1 MGESTTITSKFEYA
15 DDAALVDAD
24 AATATARV
32 TALAAGSL
40 TDAAMVISQAKSK
53 VMHIHRKTHVSST
66 TEAEVEALKLA
77 HTCDACFR
85 TFPTRRGMKIHAA
98 RWCDGGVMQ
107 RSRRGSLADRAVQT
121 AKRRAAEALLSQVY
135 VGNTPLE
142 NVYSFEYLG
151 ARMQCDG
158 TDDADVRY
166 CMAIAQTTFG
176 SLSSI
181 WTDHRLSRAL
191 KLRTY
196 QLAVCSTLTHA
207 SEAWTLTEPVMRSV
221 NGFNSRCLH
230 IITGQD
236 YRVTATASEYD
247 LLLAIRQRRL
257 CYLGHILR
265 MPESR
270 VVRRALVA
278 LAKGGSVYPKGSLFM
293 DCQTMKFHQLVAL
306 AQRRCAWNALAKQL
320 R

>member
-1 MGESTTITSKFEYA
+1 MSRSQGILASALHISGS
-15 DDAALVDAD
+15 AAAIFS
-24 AATATARV
+24 AS
-32 TALAAGSL
+32 GL
-40 TDAAMVISQAKSK
+40 TPREQDIRPKKMVISQAKSK

-77 HTCDACFR
+77 HKCDACSR
-85 TFPTRRGMKIHAA
+85 TFPTQRGMKIHAA
-98 RWCDGGVMQ
+98 RWCDGGVTQ

-135 VGNTPLE
+135 AGNTPLE

-166 CMAIAQTTFG
+166 RMAIAQTTFG

-221 NGFNSRCLH
+221 NGFNSRCLPSS
-230 IITGQD
+230 T
-236 YRVTATASEYD
+236 RNE
-247 LLLAIRQRRL
+247 LLL
-257 CYLGHILR
+257 LR
-265 MPESR
+265 
-270 VVRRALVA
+270 
-278 LAKGGSVYPKGSLFM
+278 Y
-293 DCQTMKFHQLVAL
+293 TT
-306 AQRRCAWNALAKQL
+306 
-320 R
+320 

>member
-1 MGESTTITSKFEYA
+1 
-15 DDAALVDAD
+15 
-24 AATATARV
+24 
-32 TALAAGSL
+32 
-40 TDAAMVISQAKSK
+40 
-53 VMHIHRKTHVSST
+53 
-66 TEAEVEALKLA
+66 
-77 HTCDACFR
+77 
-85 TFPTRRGMKIHAA
+85 
-98 RWCDGGVMQ
+98 
-107 RSRRGSLADRAVQT
+107 
-121 AKRRAAEALLSQVY
+121 
-135 VGNTPLE
+135 
-142 NVYSFEYLG
+142 
-151 ARMQCDG
+151 MQCDG
-158 TDDADVRY
+158 SDDADVRY
-166 CMAIAQTTFG
+166 RMAIAQTTFG

-236 YRVTATASEYD
+236 YRVTATAPEYD

-257 CYLGHILR
+257 RYLGHILR

-306 AQRRCAWNALAKQL
+306 VLTAARCMERTGQTTMMRRTATVPLDPLGLRWNAYNPSQPLL
-320 R
+320 SEEFCHPLLSR

>member
-1 MGESTTITSKFEYA
+1 
-15 DDAALVDAD
+15 
-24 AATATARV
+24 
-32 TALAAGSL
+32 
-40 TDAAMVISQAKSK
+40 
-53 VMHIHRKTHVSST
+53 
-66 TEAEVEALKLA
+66 
-77 HTCDACFR
+77 
-85 TFPTRRGMKIHAA
+85 MKIHAA
-98 RWCDGGVMQ
+98 RLYDGGMTQ
-107 RSRRGSLADRAVQT
+107 CSRRGSLGDTAVQT
-121 AKRRAAEALLSQVY
+121 AKRRVAEALLSQVY

-158 TDDADVRY
+158 ADDADVRHR
-166 CMAIAQTTFG
+166 MAIAQTTFG

-196 QLAVCSTLTHA
+196 QLAVFDA
-207 SEAWTLTEPVMRSV
+207 VV

-236 YRVTATASEYD
+236 YRVTATAPEYD
-247 LLLAIRQRRL
+247 LLLAIRQRRRR
-257 CYLGHILR
+257 YLGHILR

-270 VVRRALVA
+270 VVQRALVA
-278 LAKGGSVYPKGSLFM
+278 LVKGDTVYPKCSLFM
-293 DCQTMKFHQLVAL
+293 YCQTMEMHQLVAL
-306 AQRRCAWNALAKQL
+306 VQRRSAWNALAKQL